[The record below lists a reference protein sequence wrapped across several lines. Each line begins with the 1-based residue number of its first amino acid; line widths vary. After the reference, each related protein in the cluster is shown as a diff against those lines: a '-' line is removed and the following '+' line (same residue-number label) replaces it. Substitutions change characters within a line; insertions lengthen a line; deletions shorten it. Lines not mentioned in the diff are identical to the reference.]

1 MKTASLTNRIEHHE
15 RFPVLQVLMNTE
27 TGREI
32 RITFK
37 KDQVMEEHQ
46 TPFPIVVEVFEGSI
60 AFGVQGNIQTLQRGD
75 LVTLG
80 GNIPHALKAIQE
92 SVVRLSIN
100 KTNAAEQ
107 VQDQR

>member
-1 MKTASLTNRIEHHE
+1 
-15 RFPVLQVLMNTE
+15 
-27 TGREI
+27 
-32 RITFK
+32 
-37 KDQVMEEHQ
+37 MEEHQ